1 MLHRAATRLVS
12 VRSSFLF
19 PLFFIAVALTHLTLL
34 RLPYFWDEG
43 GYYIPAALDFYHHG
57 WLVPHFTN
65 AHPPLP
71 NVVLGTLWHLTGFH
85 ILATR
90 LIVCAFAAA
99 ALLAVLRLTQS
110 LLGPTAACTVTLLT
124 AVYPIWYTQS
134 TLAHAD
140 IFAAAFTLWA
150 FALYL
155 PQAVWF
161 TSPLEPCH
169 PERSAQR
176 EVEGPAPAI
185 PTDRSSRPDPEQAK
199 RAEGKVER
207 PAVAAAS
214 AASGSVLPTP
224 YSLLP
229 VALLFALAALSK
241 ETAILEPAT
250 LAALELYLL
259 FRNPSQRRTHLR
271 WLAALSFPLLP
282 LVLWY
287 AFHHHM
293 TGFTF
298 GNPEYLRYNATAN
311 FTAAHIFQAIR
322 YRFVHLFWQRNI
334 WLPIL
339 LALACL
345 FLPKRPTRSSGN
357 KLSSQPEAA
366 GHSGGPPALARASAE
381 GASALPSP
389 YSLFPVPCLLIL
401 SNWLAFSI
409 LGGAL
414 LTRYLLPIY
423 PLILLLCV
431 YLWQQRT
438 HYAAA
443 FTAVTALAFISAWW
457 INPPTAF
464 APEDSL
470 TYRDMIVAHQQAI
483 DYVAQHYPTATVL
496 TAWPVTTDLF
506 KPELGYVQHP
516 IKAVALEDFTR
527 PSLQPFVAETAN
539 TGIASYDTAIVFTT
553 HFVDPNL
560 RRYLIAHPNTPRGR
574 AFATSH
580 DLTPQEIATLL
591 GGTVVANFDQHGE
604 WAAVLRFN
612 RSYEARL
619 IH

>member
-1 MLHRAATRLVS
+1 MELSPRGQPHVLHRAATRLVS

-19 PLFFIAVALTHLTLL
+19 PLFFIAVALSHLTLL

-110 LLGPTAACTVTLLT
+110 LLGPTAACAVTLLT

-155 PQAVWF
+155 PKIKGIGNRQQGTV
-161 TSPLEPCH
+161 TL
-169 PERSAQR
+169 
-176 EVEGPAPAI
+176 
-185 PTDRSSRPDPEQAK
+185 
-199 RAEGKVER
+199 
-207 PAVAAAS
+207 
-214 AASGSVLPTP
+214 LPTL

-229 VALLFALAALSK
+229 VSLLFTLAALSK

-259 FRNPSQRRTHLR
+259 FRNPFQRQTHLR

-345 FLPKRPTRSSGN
+345 FLPKRSDMLYLGDTPV
-357 KLSSQPEAA
+357 
-366 GHSGGPPALARASAE
+366 PPGFSLGSHATAE
-381 GASALPSP
+381 KQGASAPDRLPP
-389 YSLFPVPCLLIL
+389 PDSLFPVPCLLIL

-443 FTAVTALAFISAWW
+443 FTAITAAAFISAWW

-527 PSLQPFVAETAN
+527 PSLQPFIAETAN

-560 RRYLIAHPNTPRGR
+560 RRYLITHPNTPRGR

-591 GGTVVANFDQHGE
+591 GGSVVANFDQHGE

-619 IH
+619 TH

>member
-12 VRSSFLF
+12 VRSSLLF
-19 PLFFIAVALTHLTLL
+19 PLFFIAVALSHLTLL

-110 LLGPTAACTVTLLT
+110 LLGPTAACAVTLLT
-124 AVYPIWYTQS
+124 AVYPIWYAQS

-155 PQAVWF
+155 
-161 TSPLEPCH
+161 TKMKGMEN
-169 PERSAQR
+169 R
-176 EVEGPAPAI
+176 EQGI
-185 PTDRSSRPDPEQAK
+185 QTL
-199 RAEGKVER
+199 
-207 PAVAAAS
+207 
-214 AASGSVLPTP
+214 LPTLD
-224 YSLLP
+224 SLLP
-229 VALLFALAALSK
+229 VSLLFTLAALSK

-250 LAALELYLL
+250 LAALELCLL
-259 FRNPSQRRTHLR
+259 FRDPSQRQTHLR

-311 FTAAHIFQAIR
+311 FTATHIFQALR
-322 YRFVHLFWQRNI
+322 YRFLHLFWQRNI
-334 WLPIL
+334 WLPIVI
-339 LALACL
+339 ALACL
-345 FLPKRPTRSSGN
+345 FLPKRPTSSSKN
-357 KLSSQPEAA
+357 ELSSRPKAA
-366 GHSGGPPALARASAE
+366 GRSGEIPAFAGASTE
-381 GASALPSP
+381 GVSALPP
-389 YSLFPVPCLLIL
+389 LYSLFPVPCILIL

-414 LTRYLLPIY
+414 LTRYLLPMY
-423 PLILLLCV
+423 PLILILCV

-443 FTAVTALAFISAWW
+443 FTAITAAAFISAWW

-506 KPELGYVQHP
+506 KPELGYVTHP
-516 IKAVALEDFTR
+516 IKSVALEDFTR
-527 PSLQPFVAETAN
+527 PSLQPFIAETAN

-560 RRYLIAHPNTPRGR
+560 RRYLLAHANTPRGR
-574 AFATSH
+574 AFAASH
-580 DLTPQEIATLL
+580 DLTPQETATLL

>member
-12 VRSSFLF
+12 APSYLLF
-19 PLFFIAVALTHLTLL
+19 PLLFCAVALGHLTLL

-57 WLVPHFTN
+57 WLVPHYTN

-85 ILATR
+85 IVATR

-110 LLGPTAACTVTLLT
+110 LLGPSAAVAVTLLT
-124 AVYPIWYTQS
+124 AVYPIWYAQS

-150 FALYL
+150 LAIYL
-155 PQAVWF
+155 PKM
-161 TSPLEPCH
+161 LGN
-169 PERSAQR
+169 R
-176 EVEGPAPAI
+176 EQGIE
-185 PTDRSSRPDPEQAK
+185 TL
-199 RAEGKVER
+199 
-207 PAVAAAS
+207 
-214 AASGSVLPTP
+214 LPTP
-224 YSLLP
+224 GFLLCVSLL
-229 VALLFALAALSK
+229 FTLATLSK

-250 LAALELYLL
+250 LAAIELYLL
-259 FRNPSQRRTHLR
+259 FRTRNNNTQRRTHMR

-282 LVLWY
+282 LIAWY
-287 AFHHHM
+287 AYHHHV

-311 FTAAHIFQAIR
+311 FTAAHILQAIR
-322 YRFVHLFWQRNI
+322 YRFLHLFWQRNI
-334 WLPIL
+334 WLPIVI
-339 LALACL
+339 ALACL
-345 FLPKRPTRSSGN
+345 FLPRQPAPTPVISTGAQRSGETPVFAAAGASMLYP
-357 KLSSQPEAA
+357 LSSNFYP
-366 GHSGGPPALARASAE
+366 
-381 GASALPSP
+381 LP
-389 YSLFPVPCLLIL
+389 LLIL
-401 SNWLAFSI
+401 SNWLAFSV

-423 PLILLLCV
+423 PLILILCV
-431 YLWQQRT
+431 HVWLQRT

-443 FTAVTALAFISAWW
+443 FTAITALAFISAWW

-464 APEDSL
+464 APEDNL
-470 TYRDMIVAHQQAI
+470 TYRDMVVAHQQAI
-483 DYVAQHYPTATVL
+483 DYVAEHYPTATVL

-506 KPELGYVQHP
+506 KPELGYVRHP

-527 PSLQPFVAETAN
+527 PSLQPFIAETAN

-560 RRYLIAHPNTPRGR
+560 RRYLINHPNTRRGR
-574 AFATSH
+574 EFATNH
-580 DLTPQEIATLL
+580 DLTPQEIANLL
-591 GGTVVANFDQHGE
+591 GGTVVASFDQHGE

-619 IH
+619 P